1 MLGMALL
8 TVGSCKKESRNNAVT
23 WSSNPHLAIVKWYKF
38 KFISAD
44 KGRAAIKP
52 EANSHYLIY
61 FRTVG
66 KCVIRVRTAIC
77 PRRCV
82 TGSPGIIVK
91 EDFTI
96 QLPVVLVNKWGPR
109 VSSV

>member
-38 KFISAD
+38 ISAD
-44 KGRAAIKP
+44 EGRAAIRP

-66 KCVIRVRTAIC
+66 KCVIRVRTRIWPGL
-77 PRRCV
+77 PRQRSYRLCD
-82 TGSPGIIVK
+82 GIITWWFPMDERRK
-91 EDFTI
+91 
-96 QLPVVLVNKWGPR
+96 
-109 VSSV
+109 

>member
-52 EANSHYLIY
+52 EAYSHYLIY

-66 KCVIRVRTAIC
+66 KCVIRVEYGYGQGCLARDLTVY
-77 PRRCV
+77 V
-82 TGSPGIIVK
+82 T
-91 EDFTI
+91 E
-96 QLPVVLVNKWGPR
+96 
-109 VSSV
+109 